1 MKVDFYKEV
10 LKRKD
15 ELIEKTVELLQINSE
30 LTEFNPNSKTP
41 FGEGID
47 EALNYML
54 NLAKKMDLKH

>member
-41 FGEGID
+41 FG
-47 EALNYML
+47 
-54 NLAKKMDLKH
+54 